1 MSGLGE
7 IGGLP
12 GVGGYTGLRAT
23 PDEIDRYEVVNTG
36 VLSIS
41 STWFGTAAAGT
52 STQAKAYVIINKFAD
67 HPRNAL
73 YAVAGSSDM
82 GGTWAV
88 NGKDQFGVTQSET
101 VAIGTAANG
110 ATVAG
115 TKIWRQIDSGTFTTA
130 TAALGN
136 GTPKVGVAIGTAAG
150 VAFKLGLLTKIGG
163 STDVVNIVWIK
174 ENVATTLNGGT
185 IGSFVD
191 ATNHAFSGSA
201 IMAGTEVYKALIRPT
216 FDNASQSTNLS
227 NI

>member
-1 MSGLGE
+1 MSGLKSLA
-7 IGGLP
+7 GLP
-12 GVGGYTGLRAT
+12 GFGFSGQKVT
-23 PDEIDRYEVVNTG
+23 PDELDRYEVINTG

-82 GGTWAV
+82 GGTWTV
-88 NGKDQFGVTQSET
+88 NGKDQFGVPVTET

-115 TKIWRQIDSGTFTTA
+115 TKIFRQIDSGTFTFTTGA
-130 TAALGN
+130 VGS

-150 VAFKLGLLTKIGG
+150 LAFKLGLLTKIAG
-163 STDVVNIVWIK
+163 STDVVSITWVK
-174 ENVATTLNGGT
+174 ENVTTTLGGGT
-185 IGSFVD
+185 FGSFVD
-191 ATNHAFSGSA
+191 VTNHAFSGSA
-201 IMAGTEVYKALIRPT
+201 VMAGTETYKVIVRPT
-216 FDNASQSTNLS
+216 FDNASGSFDLANR
-227 NI
+227 